1 MCKGLRGSLGW
12 QRDARGTACGP
23 AMQASPWGMLR
34 PSTSQ
39 AKASAQP
46 SPWQVARPQNGS
58 LHGSSALCSAISG
71 QKAQRCPPVS
81 ENVTP
86 QPHAWCPLSPVSF
99 TQERELEEG
108 GADRGGGRSGV
119 HSPTISLSSRLMV
132 SSAGRVVSCSGKS

>member
-1 MCKGLRGSLGW
+1 MGNAEAFYLSGESKCPT
-12 QRDARGTACGP
+12 Q
-23 AMQASPWGMLR
+23 
-34 PSTSQ
+34 
-39 AKASAQP
+39 
-46 SPWQVARPQNGS
+46 PWQVARPQNGS
-58 LHGSSALCSAISG
+58 LRGSSALCSAISC

-86 QPHAWCPLSPVSF
+86 QPHAWCSLSPVSF

-108 GADRGGGRSGV
+108 GADSV